1 MIRKTINVALTLGAV
16 VTGGLSIASMFTPV
30 IWDSR
35 SPSRWSCVCINKSRL
50 TITQFLANDPVLLHD
65 LAESRKW
72 TLRYNR
78 PSEFHM
84 MWRRKT
90 YVGSGGYLVK
100 YFDQTLISVPLLLP
114 FLAFTLYPTIA
125 FIRGPLRRWR
135 RPRKGLC
142 QKCGYNLTGNVTGTC
157 SECGSPI
164 SNAE

>member
-1 MIRKTINVALTLGAV
+1 MIRKTIIVVLTLGVV

-35 SPSRWSCVCINKSRL
+35 SPSQWFCICVNKSRL

-72 TLRYNR
+72 QLRYNR

-90 YVGSGGYLVK
+90 YVGSPSYLVK
-100 YFDQTLISVPLLLP
+100 YFDQTRISVPLLVPCLV
-114 FLAFTLYPTIA
+114 FSLYPIIVLPKWA
-125 FIRGPLRRWR
+125 QRLRRIR
-135 RPRKGLC
+135 RGKCGLC
-142 QKCGYNLTGNVTGTC
+142 VKCGYDLQGNVSGVC
-157 SECGSPI
+157 PECGV
-164 SNAE
+164 AV